1 MEAEMPRTA
10 SQGQAKSSTAVAGLG
25 AALVAC
31 AITVAVASGSSPTAA
46 PAQSAQPATNQCQYT
61 PLMIQVSTVT
71 GGGTIRFREG
81 SYLSPP
87 ITLSNVPQTVVFPR
101 PRSTTAQID
110 EVITIE
116 GKATDVV
123 TTFPVGHKQN
133 VYPTVSGV
141 LAFPVYWAPI
151 KDC

>member
-1 MEAEMPRTA
+1 MTRTA
-10 SQGQAKSSTAVAGLG
+10 SQGQVKGSTAVAGLG

-31 AITVAVASGSSPTAA
+31 AITIAVAGGPSPAA
-46 PAQSAQPATNQCQYT
+46 TPVQSAQPANQCQYT
-61 PLMIQVSTVT
+61 PLMIQASTVT

-87 ITLSNVPQTVVFPR
+87 ITLSTTPQTVIFPR
-101 PRSTTAQID
+101 PRSTTSQID

-116 GKATDVV
+116 GNATDVV
-123 TTFPVGHKQN
+123 TTFPIGHKQN

-141 LAFPVYWAPI
+141 LAFPVYWVPI
-151 KDC
+151 KSC